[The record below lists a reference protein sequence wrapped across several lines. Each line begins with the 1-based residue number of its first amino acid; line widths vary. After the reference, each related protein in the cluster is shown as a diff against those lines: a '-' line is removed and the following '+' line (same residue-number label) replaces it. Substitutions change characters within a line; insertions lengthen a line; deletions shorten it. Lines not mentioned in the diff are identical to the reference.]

1 MDKSI
6 LIEYCDLKAEI
17 EGIRVLIRITEERL
31 RKIEEEGV
39 VSDVVSGGIGGE
51 QHFKVTG
58 FPEPR
63 YAKEKALLKSRRQR
77 LKMKEEELLELTN
90 QAEEYIESI
99 SKSEIRIMLRLY
111 YIENLTWAQVAMRMN
126 SLFPKRKISYTE
138 DGCRMKNKRFFENV
152 RSRSENL

>member
-1 MDKSI
+1 MDKTV

-17 EGIRVLIRITEERL
+17 KEIRRMIQATEDRL
-31 RKIEEEGV
+31 RKIEEEGA
-39 VSDVVSGGIGGE
+39 VSDVVSGGVGGN

-58 FPEPR
+58 FPEPK

-90 QAEEYIESI
+90 QVEEYIESI
-99 SKSEIRIMLRLY
+99 PKSEIRIMLRLY
-111 YIENLTWAQVAMRMN
+111 YIENLTWTQVAIRLN
-126 SLFPKRKISYTE
+126 SLFPKRKIAYTE
-138 DGCRMKNKRFFENV
+138 DSCRMKNKRFFENV

>member
-1 MDKSI
+1 MDKTV

-17 EGIRVLIRITEERL
+17 KEIRRMIQVTEDHL
-31 RKIEEEGV
+31 RKIEEEGA
-39 VSDVVSGGIGGE
+39 VSDVVSGGMGGE

-58 FPEPR
+58 FPESR

-77 LKMKEEELLELTN
+77 LKMKEAELLELTN

-99 SKSEIRIMLRLY
+99 PKSEIRIMLRLY

-126 SLFPKRKISYTE
+126 CLYPKRRTPYTE
-138 DGCRMKNKRFFENV
+138 ESCRQRNKRFFDKIK
-152 RSRSENL
+152 

>member
-1 MDKSI
+1 MDKAV

-17 EGIRVLIRITEERL
+17 KEIRRMIQATEDRL
-31 RKIEEEGV
+31 RKIEEEGA
-39 VSDVVSGGIGGE
+39 VSDVVSGGMGGE

-77 LKMKEEELLELTN
+77 LKMKEAELLELTN

-99 SKSEIRIMLRLY
+99 PKSEIRIMLRLY
-111 YIENLTWAQVAMRMN
+111 YIENLTWTQVAMRMN
-126 SLFPKRKISYTE
+126 RLFPKRKKAYTE

-152 RSRSENL
+152 RSCSENL